1 MEVNID
7 HGHGTFANV
16 DNLIKAS
23 KKFSFSI
30 TAMITT
36 LREVTHKLS
45 PCDLQF

>member
-7 HGHGTFANV
+7 HGHGTCANV

-30 TAMITT
+30 TVVSTI
-36 LREVTHKLS
+36 LREV
-45 PCDLQF
+45 C